1 MQNPVSKLH
10 RIPKV
15 SDSQEFRTFLDG
27 QTTQNLEY
35 AIQELADSIDDLNDR
50 IETYEVVV
58 SKCRKAKQVKSAQI
72 QKIRKEL
79 AGRQKQIALNTEN
92 HAKQSAAK
100 TPKFKNSYTDEFGL
114 DLNLDDFTRF
124 YEAVKDRIE
133 PDRFDSIVL
142 ELFKFDRSKGPRI
155 RVQKNA
161 ES

>member
-15 SDSQEFRTFLDG
+15 SDLQEFRTFLDG

-79 AGRQKQIALNTEN
+79 AARQKQIASNAEN
-92 HAKQSAAK
+92 NARQVAASLLRR
-100 TPKFKNSYTDEFGL
+100 SYTDDFGL